1 MIDLSGV
8 GYIDSAT
15 IGCLMDL
22 YRQMN
27 AAGGA
32 VRLIGVQKRVET
44 MLTMTGA
51 LNFLAGPPRRGR
63 GAGQLRRRR
72 MKTIRTS
79 RGTGIPLDNDL
90 LAVIEALYHDV
101 TVQLDL
107 DRSFDD
113 MMKEIRDL
121 VDQMT
126 DAERAEY
133 LVESLFLNTVTYENE
148 RLGALIRKLPNGSA
162 DGPNADRS

>member
-1 MIDLSGV
+1 
-8 GYIDSAT
+8 
-15 IGCLMDL
+15 
-22 YRQMN
+22 
-27 AAGGA
+27 
-32 VRLIGVQKRVET
+32 
-44 MLTMTGA
+44 
-51 LNFLAGPPRRGR
+51 
-63 GAGQLRRRR
+63 

-90 LAVIEALYHDV
+90 LAVIEALYRDV

-113 MMKEIRDL
+113 MMKEIRSL

-126 DAERAEY
+126 DEERSEY

-148 RLGALIRKLPNGSA
+148 RLGALIRKLPNE
-162 DGPNADRS
+162 